1 MTKRTFINCLFGL
14 NNFLLKNV
22 NPECSS
28 ARSQT
33 GLLAM
38 KKKLKIKD
46 LRGLK
51 YILKQTARKNLSPSR
66 TDKTHPADCA
76 LRQGTVDEIA
86 MDQT

>member
-1 MTKRTFINCLFGL
+1 MFERQVANRPISH
-14 NNFLLKNV
+14 
-22 NPECSS
+22 E
-28 ARSQT
+28 
-33 GLLAM
+33 
-38 KKKLKIKD
+38 KKLTIKD

-51 YILKQTARKNLSPSR
+51 YILKQTARKNLSPSC